1 MLARAEKIMKVV
13 IIGNGSVGDA
23 LVGAICSEGH
33 NVTVIDESVDMVNS
47 VVNKYD
53 VFGVTGNGA
62 SIDVQKEAG
71 VPDCD
76 VVIAVSPGDE
86 LNLLCCMIAK
96 QLGAKQTI
104 ARVRDPGYLK
114 QLDFMSK
121 QMGIDMIVNPE
132 YEAAR
137 EAARLIR
144 FPAAMKLEKFAR
156 GQVEIVEIHIGENHP
171 FVGLPLKDFKNK
183 YNTNALI
190 CAAVRGDEVF
200 IPGGNFVINAGDSIS
215 LAGSRQDINDLFVK
229 IGLVGKQIKK
239 VMLIGGGRIS
249 RYLAAQLGRG
259 YRLKIVEKSPVI
271 CDRLAELF
279 PGVTIINGDGADP
292 ELLDEEGIRTT
303 DACVIMTENDQTNL
317 IISMLASSRNV
328 NKIISKI
335 ASPTYARLSE
345 DAGVSSNIT
354 PQFLII
360 SKVIRYLRG
369 LANIG
374 QKGSLSGIKS
384 LHRIADNRVEA
395 LEFDVAE
402 DFEATGTPL
411 KDIKWK
417 KNTLIGAV
425 IRGDSV
431 IYANGSTTLEV
442 GDSVIIMTTNKQL
455 CDLQDALA

>member
-1 MLARAEKIMKVV
+1 MKIVV
-13 IIGNGSVGDA
+13 IGNGSVGDA

-33 NVTVIDESVDMVNS
+33 NVTVIDESAAMVNS

-62 SIDVQKEAG
+62 SIDIQKEAG
-71 VPDCD
+71 IPDCD

-96 QLGAKQTI
+96 QLGARHTI
-104 ARVRDPGYLK
+104 ARVRDPRYLK
-114 QLDFMSK
+114 QVGFMSK

-144 FPAAMKLEKFAR
+144 FPAAMKLEKLAR
-156 GQVEIVEIHIGENHP
+156 GQVEVAEIHIGEDHP
-171 FVGLPLKDFKNK
+171 LIGIALKEFKNK
-183 YNTNALI
+183 FSTNALI
-190 CAAVRGDEVF
+190 CAATRGDEVF
-200 IPGGNFVINAGDSIS
+200 IPGGDFVIQEDDSIS

-229 IGLVGKQIKK
+229 IGLIGKQLKK
-239 VMLIGGGRIS
+239 ITLIGGGRIS
-249 RYLAAQLGRG
+249 RYLAAQLGKG
-259 YRLKIVEKSPVI
+259 YSMKIIEKSNATCVE
-271 CDRLAELF
+271 LADLF
-279 PGVTIINGDGADP
+279 RDITIINGDAADP
-292 ELLDEEGIRTT
+292 EVLDEEGIRTT
-303 DACVIMTENDQTNL
+303 DACVVMTGNDQTNL
-317 IISMLASSRNV
+317 IISMFAKSRGV
-328 NKIISKI
+328 NKVISKI
-335 ASPTYARLSE
+335 ASPTYVRLSE

-369 LANIG
+369 LANRG
-374 QKGSLSGIKS
+374 EKGSLSGIKS

-402 DFEATGTPL
+402 DFVAIGKQL
-411 KDIKWK
+411 KEIKWK
-417 KNTLIGAV
+417 KNLLIAAV
-425 IRGDSV
+425 IREGAV
-431 IYANGSTTLEV
+431 IYANGSTTLEI

-455 CDLQDALA
+455 CDLEDTLL

>member
-1 MLARAEKIMKVV
+1 MKIVV
-13 IIGNGSVGDA
+13 IGNGSVGEA
-23 LVGAICSEGH
+23 LIAAICSEGH
-33 NVTVIDESVDMVNS
+33 NVTVIDESSEMVNS

-71 VPDCD
+71 VPESD

-96 QLGAKQTI
+96 QLGAKHTI
-104 ARVRDPGYLK
+104 ARVRDPRYLK
-114 QLDFMSK
+114 QMTFMSK
-121 QMGIDMIVNPE
+121 NLGIDVIVNPE

-156 GQVEIVEIHIGENHP
+156 GQVEVVEIHISEGHP
-171 FVGLPLKDFKNK
+171 FIGLPLKDFKNK
-183 YNTNALI
+183 YSTNTLI
-190 CAAVRGDEVF
+190 CAAVRTDDVF
-200 IPGGNFVINAGDSIS
+200 IPGGDFVINEGDSIS

-229 IGLVGKQIKK
+229 IGLLGKQIKK
-239 VMLIGGGRIS
+239 VTLIGGGRIS
-249 RYLAAQLGRG
+249 RYLAAQLGKG
-259 YRLKIVEKSPVI
+259 YSLKIIEKSAAA
-271 CDRLAELF
+271 CDQLAELF
-279 PGVTIINGDGADP
+279 PKITIINGDATDP
-292 ELLDEEGIRTT
+292 ELLDEEGISST

-317 IISMLASSRNV
+317 IISMFAASRGV
-328 NKIISKI
+328 NKVISKI

-345 DAGVSSNIT
+345 DAGIDSNIT

-360 SKVIRYLRG
+360 SKVLRYLRG
-369 LANIG
+369 ISNMG
-374 QKGSLSGIKS
+374 EKGSLSGIKS

-402 DFEATGTPL
+402 DFEATGKPL

-417 KNTLIGAV
+417 KNTLIAAV
-425 IRGDSV
+425 IREGTV
-431 IYANGSTTLEV
+431 MYAHGSTTLEV
-442 GDSVIIMTTNKQL
+442 GDSVIIMTTNKQVCGL
-455 CDLQDALA
+455 EDTLA